1 MLAMTKERKGMLM
14 WRSKMV
20 KTEVSKPSCRSGLSS
35 VPFLDSEVISIIIA
49 IVAVVVVLVV
59 VVVVAV
65 IIIILWIKEIV
76 PQFVSIDQISY
87 FG

>member
-1 MLAMTKERKGMLM
+1 MIAMTKERKGMLM

-20 KTEVSKPSCRSGLSS
+20 KTEVTKPSCRSGLSS

-65 IIIILWIKEIV
+65 IIILWIKEIV

>member
-1 MLAMTKERKGMLM
+1 MIAMTKERKGMLM

-20 KTEVSKPSCRSGLSS
+20 KTEVTKPSCRSGLSS

-65 IIIILWIKEIV
+65 IIILWIKEIV
-76 PQFVSIDQISY
+76 PQFVSIDQITY